1 MGWTNLPSQRKKIT
15 ARAEKLV
22 VVVGGVQLEGYMGTV
37 ENRTAIW
44 RDHDKLEEW
53 ADRSLMK
60 VKDSTMQQ
68 SRLGTA

>member
-1 MGWTNLPSQRKKIT
+1 
-15 ARAEKLV
+15 
-22 VVVGGVQLEGYMGTV
+22 MGTV

-60 VKDSTMQQ
+60 IKDSTMQQ
-68 SRLGTA
+68 SRLGTV